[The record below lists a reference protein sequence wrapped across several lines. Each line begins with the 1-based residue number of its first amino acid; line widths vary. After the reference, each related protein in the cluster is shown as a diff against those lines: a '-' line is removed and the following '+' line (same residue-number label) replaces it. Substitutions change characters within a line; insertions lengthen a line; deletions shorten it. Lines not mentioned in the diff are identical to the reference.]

1 MTEIAIRA
9 AGLSKQYRIGER
21 EPYKTLRDTLAAIG
35 TAPWR
40 AARRVLSRSPGD
52 GRRRRDS
59 TVWALRDV
67 SLEVGQGEV
76 VGIIGRN
83 GAGKTTLLKILARI
97 TEPTEGWADVL
108 GRVGSLLEVGSG
120 FHPELTG
127 RENVYLYGAIM
138 GMKRSEIRSK
148 FDEIVAFAEIGKFV
162 DTPVKRY
169 SSGMYMRL
177 AFSVAAHLEP
187 EVLVVDE
194 VLAVGDAKFQKKC
207 LGKMGEVARE
217 GGRTVLFVSHNMDA
231 VRRLCQRAIWLDQ
244 GRVLEIGEAAYCI
257 ARYMMSGV
265 ADEGRVVFVPP
276 HALGGGLP
284 VRLHSAQVTT
294 ADGSS
299 LPVYSAASS
308 LRVRIEWENS
318 QPLWRP
324 RIGFVLQTPEG
335 VDVLTSLDAAAGQE
349 PELRP
354 GRRVS
359 TCVLPG
365 QLLNEGQ
372 YVIDVGGDGQSEVG
386 DTRRPH
392 SFMRSRTGPVV
403 QFEIEDDTTLPS
415 KHYGQH
421 GIRDTRWPGVL
432 LMNLPWDHQARGP
445 EGPNE

>member
-1 MTEIAIRA
+1 MTEIAIRT
-9 AGLSKQYRIGER
+9 AGLGKQYRLGER
-21 EPYKTLRDTLAAIG
+21 EPYKTLRDTVAGIAAS
-35 TAPWR
+35 PWR
-40 AARRVLSRSPGD
+40 AARRVLSRSSD
-52 GRRRRDS
+52 TVRRRRDN
-59 TVWALRDV
+59 TVWALREV
-67 SLEVGQGEV
+67 SFELRQGEV

-138 GMKRSEIRSK
+138 GMKRSEIRRK
-148 FDEIVAFAEIGKFV
+148 FDEIVAFAEIGKFI

-194 VLAVGDAKFQKKC
+194 VLAVGDAKFQQKC

-231 VRRLCQRAIWLDQ
+231 VRRLCRRAIWLDQ
-244 GRVLEIGEAAYCI
+244 GRVREIGEAAHCI
-257 ARYMMSGV
+257 ARYMTSGV
-265 ADEGRVVFVPP
+265 AEAGKVVFAPP
-276 HALGGGLP
+276 HAFGSGLP
-284 VRLHSAQVTT
+284 VRLHSVQVT
-294 ADGSS
+294 AAEGSS
-299 LPVYSAASS
+299 LPVYSAASA
-308 LRVRIEWENS
+308 LEVRIEWDNA
-318 QPLWRP
+318 QTLWRP

-349 PELRP
+349 PELPP
-354 GRRVS
+354 GRRIS

-365 QLLNEGQ
+365 QLLNEGP
-372 YVIDVGGDGQSEVG
+372 YVIDVGGDGQAELD
-386 DTRRPH
+386 DTRRSY
-392 SFMRSRTGPVV
+392 SFLRSRTGPVV
-403 QFEIEDDTTLPS
+403 RFEIEDDTTLPS

-421 GIRDTRWPGVL
+421 GIRYTRWPGVL
-432 LMNLPWDHQARGP
+432 LMNLPWAHEAL
-445 EGPNE
+445 